1 VRKITPPKLQYPAVP
16 VAVKLAVAAANSTLP
31 AGVPVLVDRLQ
42 PADRQNLLKRARAKH
57 FSYKLAQE
65 LALCESRL
73 QSSYYR
79 TLTCC
84 SELTQADGKLT
95 AKYCGNRWCL
105 VCCRIRTAK
114 MLTKYEPHLEQMYE
128 PHFVTLTI
136 PNINSTDGYKEL
148 NWCITNMQKFC
159 RRAFDR
165 LRKYNLKFKG
175 FRKIE
180 ITYSLEHNNYHPHIH
195 FVSDGF
201 ISADTDEK
209 NIAHI
214 WNVWKKSKYPRAPFT
229 KLLREYN
236 AGKCT
241 AGAFKCELLRQ
252 AWLKEFKHS
261 RACAQDVRPA
271 RAGSLKELFKY
282 SAKIVSKCRGKKE
295 ITIEPHNYV
304 SRAGEHKTLLKKK
317 FKQENILQVH
327 VQALDKIYC
336 ALYGKRII
344 QPVGY
349 TAAEA
354 AEFNEAAEGALELEA
369 QELQGVSVD
378 DVCSYTW
385 RGNDW
390 IDNRTGCR
398 LTGFEPNEQ
407 DTKAVSCFI
416 FDTG

>member
-1 VRKITPPKLQYPAVP
+1 VRKLTPPKLTYPAASI
-16 VAVKLAVAAANSTLP
+16 AVKAATVAAARGVP
-31 AGVPVLVDRLQ
+31 AGVPVLVDMLQ
-42 PADRQNLLKRARAKH
+42 PADKANLLKRARAKH
-57 FSYKLAQE
+57 FSFKLAQE

-84 SELTQADGKLT
+84 SELTQIDGKLT

-114 MLTKYEPHLEQMYE
+114 MLTKYEPHLKQMHE
-128 PHFVTLTI
+128 AHFVTLTI

-148 NWCITNMQKFC
+148 QWCVTNMQKFC

-180 ITYSLEHNNYHPHIH
+180 ITYSIKHNNYHPHIH
-195 FVSDGF
+195 FVCDGF
-201 ISADTDEK
+201 ISAGSDEE
-209 NIAHI
+209 NIKHI
-214 WNVWKKSKYPRAPFT
+214 YKVWQISKYPKAPFT

-236 AGKCT
+236 AGRCT

-261 RACAQDVRPA
+261 RAVAQDVRPA
-271 RAGSLKELFKY
+271 RAGTLKELFKY
-282 SAKIVSKCRGKKE
+282 SAKIVTKCRGQKE
-295 ITIEPHNYV
+295 VVIEPHNFV
-304 SRAGEHKTLLKKK
+304 SRAGEQRTVLKKK
-317 FKQENILQVH
+317 FKQQSSLQVH

-336 ALYGKRII
+336 ALYAKRII

-349 TAAEA
+349 TREEA
-354 AEFNEAAEGALELEA
+354 AEFNEVAEGALVLEA
-369 QELQGVSVD
+369 QELTGVNVED
-378 DVCSYTW
+378 ACTYIW
-385 RGNDW
+385 RGTDW
-390 IDNRTGCR
+390 IENKTGCR
-398 LTGFEPNEQ
+398 LTGFEPNAQ
-407 DTKAVSCFI
+407 DVNAVSCFI
-416 FDTG
+416 FDSG